1 MARTYSISWFIF
13 FGISFISRL
22 SRLTGISSNLKLQK
36 TAHQSGLPIFL
47 AIQLRLF
54 LPQRQIP
61 QLNPKRKRD
70 SLYIILPIQTKFSS
84 SILSELTT
92 SHSKTW
98 SSLHYSLTVLQENEV
113 EHKEPIIQREQLDL
127 PFTSQSEGKKFLQ
140 EAIRRPLTDAIID

>member
-1 MARTYSISWFIF
+1 MTA
-13 FGISFISRL
+13 G
-22 SRLTGISSNLKLQK
+22 K
-36 TAHQSGLPIFL
+36 TEVESTSTQVLANANASLDRCAVFWSGLPIFL

-54 LPQRQIP
+54 LPQREIP

-127 PFTSQSEGKKFLQ
+127 PFTSQSEGKKFLFKKLYAGLLPTQ
-140 EAIRRPLTDAIID
+140 

>member
-1 MARTYSISWFIF
+1 M
-13 FGISFISRL
+13 RL
-22 SRLTGISSNLKLQK
+22 SIIKMTAGK
-36 TAHQSGLPIFL
+36 TEVESTSTQVLANANASLDRCAVFWSHQSGLPIFL

-127 PFTSQSEGKKFLQ
+127 PFTSQSEG
-140 EAIRRPLTDAIID
+140 